1 MTNRSIK
8 HLNSYMKINLALLL
22 LLLAS
27 SAFSKTILESGVSD
41 FFTIQKTQEG
51 NEIEVLVQDLKG
63 YKLSEEKIM
72 IKQGQFITYS
82 WQQFQTG
89 EKVKLELKNNKI
101 HFVSEDKKKVMELS
115 AEELKK
121 IVLPP
126 LLTNSLVARIKQAPQ
141 TKKFEVMVIVPDK
154 MMLLNFNFVLKSQ
167 DKEKSVWELNPD
179 SFFVGL
185 VVGRVT
191 FTFDKDL
198 KLLKIKDIILP
209 IRPTQKTEIV
219 FK

>member
-1 MTNRSIK
+1 MVTP
-8 HLNSYMKINLALLL
+8 
-22 LLLAS
+22 
-27 SAFSKTILESGVSD
+27 SAFCKTILESGASD

-63 YKLSEEKIM
+63 NKLSDEKIK
-72 IKQGQFITYS
+72 IEQGQFTIYS

-89 EKVKLELKNNKI
+89 EKVKLELKNNKV
-101 HFVSEDKKKVMELS
+101 HFSSEDKNKVIELS
-115 AEELKK
+115 TDELKK
-121 IVLPP
+121 IVLPA
-126 LLTNSLVARIKQAPQ
+126 LLTDSLVTRIKQAPKA
-141 TKKFEVMVIVPDK
+141 KKFEVMIIVPDK
-154 MMLLNFNFVLKSQ
+154 MFLLNFNFELKSQ
-167 DKEKSVWELNPD
+167 DKEKSVWVLNPD

-185 VVGRVT
+185 VVGPVT

-198 KLLKIKDIILP
+198 KLLKIKDIMLP